1 MNIAGIND
9 QKIGFCFIL
18 PTLVVICL
26 VVFYPVIYTI
36 SISFLNWYALSKNHD
51 FVGFRNYLAVLS
63 DPLFAKSVINTI
75 IYTFVGATAKIL
87 IGLGLALILNKR
99 FIGRTIVRTFLI
111 APWVIPLV
119 PFALTWVWMYDSM
132 FGVINFLLQKMH
144 IITSSL
150 NFLGSAELALPSV
163 LLVGIIVG
171 YPTAMLMIL
180 AALQSIPESQYEA
193 ARVDGANAYQQFRYI
208 TLPGIRET
216 MRVVTTLTVIWSFNS
231 FDLVWLM
238 TKGGPSG
245 ASHILSTYAFE
256 TAFIRMHYDRAAA
269 ICVFIQIF
277 LASFFYF
284 IIELIEE
291 EKNS

>member
-1 MNIAGIND
+1 MSIAGSNN
-9 QKIGFCFIL
+9 QKIGFYFIL
-18 PTLVVICL
+18 PTLAVICL
-26 VVFYPVIYTI
+26 VIFYPVIYTI

-51 FVGFRNYLAVLS
+51 FVGFKNYLAVLS
-63 DPLFAKSVINTI
+63 DPLFTKSVINTI
-75 IYTFVGATAKIL
+75 IYTFVGAMAKIL
-87 IGLGLALILNKR
+87 LGLGLALILNRR
-99 FIGRTIVRTFLI
+99 FVGRTVVRGFLI
-111 APWVIPLV
+111 LPWVIPLV

-144 IITSSL
+144 IITNPL
-150 NFLGSAELALPSV
+150 NFLGSTELALPSV
-163 LLVGIIVG
+163 LLVGIMVG
-171 YPTAMLMIL
+171 YPTAMVMIL

-193 ARVDGANAYQQFRYI
+193 AKVDGANAYQQFRYI

-256 TAFIRMHYDRAAA
+256 TAFVRMRYDQAAA
-269 ICVFIQIF
+269 ICIFIQIF
-277 LASFFYF
+277 LVIFLFFYYK
-284 IIELIEE
+284 ISKGGEQ
-291 EKNS
+291 